1 MKKEDTIHP
10 LKLPAGEPQT
20 VDCVDYGFLA
30 VEIPRRIVKAYAKIL
45 KFRIFSQLIIKK
57 SAKLPLR
64 RKIIAI
70 FAESKVKVILRATL
84 LKVHCL

>member
-45 KFRIFSQLIIKK
+45 KFRIFFSADNKK
-57 SAKLPLR
+57 ISEAAAPAKNNCYFCRVESEGNPPGD
-64 RKIIAI
+64 IA
-70 FAESKVKVILRATL
+70 
-84 LKVHCL
+84 